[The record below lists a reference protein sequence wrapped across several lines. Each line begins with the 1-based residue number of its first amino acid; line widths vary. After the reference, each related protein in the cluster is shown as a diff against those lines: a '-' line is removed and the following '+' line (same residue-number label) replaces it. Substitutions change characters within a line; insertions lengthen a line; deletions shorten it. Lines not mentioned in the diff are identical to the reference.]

1 MICSHGYIPRIVETE
16 PTIKSTFRLG
26 AFPKIQKTENW
37 GTDIDKLV
45 TYQYY
50 TCCPPDVPLDNI
62 TINRHCTNSS
72 SIFDANKNLEDGHLH
87 DHSLMT
93 CENENKPYLRQMENY
108 GARESIVCCDFNI
121 DDQSTLNNNITTNDD
136 FLDVTECVPFRNEK
150 YMPSW
155 SGDIYGRIFPISCNN
170 KDIYSDFQFPTLVEN
185 TNPYGIQYYE
195 CCKTAGSTKTLPFI
209 HNSQFKLT
217 VYPQIAISAI
227 AVLSSLLLITA
238 LLIPLWLH
246 IVGEHY
252 ESKNEKNTSTNSSTS
267 HSSNMQISSS
277 NGNNSRPTL
286 TRNTSLGC
294 SNSRRSLRL
303 QGSISSNGNSRPT
316 LTRNTSIGC
325 SYRRSSLRLQG
336 SVQLQPRFSGYNLY
350 LVYLAIPDMILN
362 IFLLGMYSSYV
373 DQKYN
378 PIFSGVI
385 TVDESN
391 NPFSGAFV
399 VACSTANLYL
409 NCVISYEVLI
419 LVRNSFNA
427 TQCDPPSLWKVTLQS
442 VLVYVFGILVF
453 TIHYFIGYAQ
463 RFSFEK
469 GHFERSISLN
479 NLNFYW
485 SLVVTYIFPVL
496 FFSYVWITVWYRG
509 YMPSATGRMKQLVWY
524 FLRIFVVFYVIWLP
538 GMCLLVVGA
547 AKHYE
552 YANLIC
558 IGYLFCGIQPIV
570 STCMAM
576 TKSDIRQYTQNVIT
590 LSYLRKSRQSR

>member
-1 MICSHGYIPRIVETE
+1 MTSAVAALSSSDDDYLISDDDEDDYDYGSRCDESKCASIGLAHLFGISLTCYTDDILFPMICSHGYIPRIVETE

-26 AFPKIQKTENW
+26 AFPKIQKKTENW

-50 TCCPPDVPLDNI
+50 TCCPPDVPLNNI

-72 SIFDANKNLEDGHLH
+72 SIFDATKNLEDGHLYI
-87 DHSLMT
+87 DHSLMI
-93 CENENKPYLRQMENY
+93 CEEDENKPYLRQMENY

-121 DDQSTLNNNITTNDD
+121 DNRSSLNNNITTTND

-150 YMPSW
+150 YMPTW

-195 CCKTAGSTKTLPFI
+195 CCKTAGSTKTPPFI

-217 VYPQIAISAI
+217 VYPQIFVSAI
-227 AVLSSLLLITA
+227 AVLSLLLLITA

-252 ESKNEKNTSTNSSTS
+252 ESKNEKNTTSTNSSTS
-267 HSSNMQISSS
+267 HSSTMQISSS
-277 NGNNSRPTL
+277 NGNNRPTL
-286 TRNTSLGC
+286 TRNTSLNC

-303 QGSISSNGNSRPT
+303 QGSVSSTNGNSRPT
-316 LTRNTSIGC
+316 LTRNTSIGNC

-336 SVQLQPRFSGYNLY
+336 SVQMQPRFSGYNLY

-399 VACSTANLYL
+399 VACSTANL
-409 NCVISYEVLI
+409 
-419 LVRNSFNA
+419 VR
-427 TQCDPPSLWKVTLQS
+427 
-442 VLVYVFGILVF
+442 
-453 TIHYFIGYAQ
+453 
-463 RFSFEK
+463 
-469 GHFERSISLN
+469 
-479 NLNFYW
+479 
-485 SLVVTYIFPVL
+485 
-496 FFSYVWITVWYRG
+496 
-509 YMPSATGRMKQLVWY
+509 M
-524 FLRIFVVFYVIWLP
+524 
-538 GMCLLVVGA
+538 
-547 AKHYE
+547 
-552 YANLIC
+552 
-558 IGYLFCGIQPIV
+558 FC
-570 STCMAM
+570 
-576 TKSDIRQYTQNVIT
+576 
-590 LSYLRKSRQSR
+590 